1 MLLIHHRRNRA
12 SELIG
17 ISSTDGV
24 EIDLRSSGS
33 QLILQHDPFAD
44 GENFDEWLDVW
55 RGQFLVLNIKE
66 EGLENRILESLSKK
80 KITEYFF
87 LDQSFPFL
95 QRTVRM
101 GNRKVAARA
110 SDIESVETAL
120 AIDCEWVWID
130 CFNGDWSFL
139 EEMIPKLAQANK
151 KICLVSPELVR
162 ANSQKELDTLKKV
175 LKSVPFEIDAVC
187 SKDDGLWR

>member
-1 MLLIHHRRNRA
+1 
-12 SELIG
+12 
-17 ISSTDGV
+17 
-24 EIDLRSSGS
+24 
-33 QLILQHDPFAD
+33 
-44 GENFDEWLDVW
+44 
-55 RGQFLVLNIKE
+55 
-66 EGLENRILESLSKK
+66 
-80 KITEYFF
+80 
-87 LDQSFPFL
+87 
-95 QRTVRM
+95 M

>member
-17 ISSTDGV
+17 ISPTDGV

-33 QLILQHDPFAD
+33 KLILQHDPFTD
-44 GENFDEWLDVW
+44 GENFDDWLDVW
-55 RGQFLVLNIKE
+55 CGQFLVLNIKE
-66 EGLENRILESLSKK
+66 EGLENRILESLAKK
-80 KITEYFF
+80 KITGYFF

-101 GNRKVAARA
+101 GNRQVAARA

-130 CFNGDWSFL
+130 CFKGDWGFL
-139 EEMIPKLAQANK
+139 EEMIPKLAQAKK

-162 ANSQKELDTLKKV
+162 ANSQKELDALKKV

>member
-1 MLLIHHRRNRA
+1 M
-12 SELIG
+12 
-17 ISSTDGV
+17 
-24 EIDLRSSGS
+24 RSSGS
-33 QLILQHDPFAD
+33 QLILQHDPFTD

>member
-1 MLLIHHRRNRA
+1 MLLIHHRKNQA

-17 ISSTDGV
+17 IPSADGV
-24 EIDLRSSGS
+24 EIDLRSSGN
-33 QLILQHDPFAD
+33 QLILQHDPFIG
-44 GENFDEWLDVW
+44 GEDFDEWLDVW

-66 EGLENRILESLSKK
+66 EGIENRILESLSKR

-120 AIDCEWVWID
+120 AIDSEWVWID

-139 EEMIPKLAQANK
+139 EEMIPKLVQAHK

-162 ANSQKELDTLKKV
+162 ANSQSELDALKGV

-187 SKDDGLWR
+187 SKDDGFWR